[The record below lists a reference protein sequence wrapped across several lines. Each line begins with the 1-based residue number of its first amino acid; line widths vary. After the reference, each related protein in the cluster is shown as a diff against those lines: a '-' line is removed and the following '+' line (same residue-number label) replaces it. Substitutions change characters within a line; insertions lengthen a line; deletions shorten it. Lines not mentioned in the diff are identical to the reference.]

1 MEERDNPPP
10 DPDLPQAARDEQPSP
25 ATGAGAKRQPGPP
38 EGDIRVVDR
47 RWWARK
53 EAEEAVDGPQTS
65 LKPTYVE
72 QLEKTVAEKDGQLRE
87 TISRYREASAQF
99 EEARLRFRREVAKEV
114 ERSKRAILV
123 ELLDVVD
130 NLDRAIDAA
139 AGDPKTA
146 ALFQGVEMVR
156 SQFLGKLDGF
166 GVKRFDAVGQRFDP
180 QRHEAAT
187 TVPTTDPAQDG
198 LVVGVISRGYEIGG
212 ELLRP
217 AVVAVAKR
225 TED

>member
-1 MEERDNPPP
+1 MDQRDKPPRDP
-10 DPDLPQAARDEQPSP
+10 DPPQDEGAEKPGPASAGSAR
-25 ATGAGAKRQPGPP
+25 RQPGPP

-53 EAEEAVDGPQTS
+53 EAAEAAEATSSS

-72 QLEKTVAEKDGQLRE
+72 ELERTIAEKDGQLRE
-87 TISRYREASAQF
+87 TISRYREASSQF
-99 EEARLRFRREVAKEV
+99 EDARLRFRREVAKEV
-114 ERSKRAILV
+114 ERGKRAILV

-130 NLDRAIDAA
+130 NFDRAIEAA
-139 AGDPKTA
+139 AGDPRTA

-156 SQFLGKLDGF
+156 SQFLSKLDGF
-166 GVKRFDAVGQRFDP
+166 GVKRVEAVGQRFDP
-180 QRHEAAT
+180 VRHEAAA

-198 LVVGVISRGYEIGG
+198 VIVGVIRHGYEIEG

-217 AVVAVAKR
+217 AVVAVAKS
-225 TED
+225 TAD